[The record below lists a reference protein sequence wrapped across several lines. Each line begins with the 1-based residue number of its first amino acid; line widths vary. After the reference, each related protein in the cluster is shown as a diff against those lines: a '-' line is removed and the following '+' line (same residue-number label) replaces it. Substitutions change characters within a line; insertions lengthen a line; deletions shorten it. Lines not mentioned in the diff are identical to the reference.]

1 MRLFTSLR
9 TVPGNQNAGEIM
21 VTEKQKADL
30 VEAACAI
37 RAFAYAPYSNYRVGA
52 AILLTDG
59 RIITGV
65 NVENASY
72 GLSNC
77 AERTAIYKAVTDG
90 YQELEAIAICTEN
103 GGSPCGACRQ
113 VLVEFAGDILVLLSD
128 ASGEVREK
136 TLYTLLPDHFGP
148 EHLG

>member
-1 MRLFTSLR
+1 
-9 TVPGNQNAGEIM
+9 M

-30 VEAACAI
+30 VEAACGI
-37 RAFAYAPYSNYRVGA
+37 RDFSYAPYSTYRVGA
-52 AILLTDG
+52 AILLPDG

-77 AERTAIYKAVTDG
+77 AERTAIFKAVTEG
-90 YQELEAIAICTEN
+90 YQEIMAIAICTEN

-113 VLVEFAGDILVLLSD
+113 VMVEFAGDIPVLLSD
-128 ASGEVREK
+128 AAGAVRET

-148 EHLG
+148 EHLN

>member
-1 MRLFTSLR
+1 
-9 TVPGNQNAGEIM
+9 M

-30 VEAACAI
+30 VKAACAI
-37 RAFAYAPYSNYRVGA
+37 REFSYAPYSNYRVGA
-52 AILLTDG
+52 AILLPDG

-72 GLSNC
+72 GLSIC
-77 AERTAIYKAVTDG
+77 AERTAIFKAVTDG
-90 YQELEAIAICTEN
+90 YQEIMAIAICTEN

-113 VLVEFAGDILVLLSD
+113 VIVEFAGDIPVLLSD
-128 ASGEVREK
+128 AAGSVRET

-148 EHLG
+148 EHLN